1 MWRAFWFR
9 NDARGSAPGA
19 TAGVYAPDVLL
30 ANWVTPVQLPE
41 VNAAAFANQA
51 PRGDDLP
58 TDAGAFLLRVYANQ
72 GC

>member
-9 NDARGSAPGA
+9 HDARGSAPGA
-19 TAGVYAPDVLL
+19 TAGVYAADVLL

-41 VNAAAFANQA
+41 VNAAASANQA
-51 PRGDDLP
+51 PRADDLP